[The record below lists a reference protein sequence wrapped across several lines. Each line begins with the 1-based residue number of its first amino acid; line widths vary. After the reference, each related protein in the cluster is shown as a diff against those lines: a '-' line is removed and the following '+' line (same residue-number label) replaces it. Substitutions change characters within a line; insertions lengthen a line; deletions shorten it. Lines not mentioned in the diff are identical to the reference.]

1 MNTDTRQLL
10 QNALRWIIGGTA
22 TRRHIM
28 AHNVFVPAR
37 RETDRTD
44 QFRRR
49 WRRTGEATNFT
60 EETR

>member
-1 MNTDTRQLL
+1 MKPETQIL
-10 QNALRWIIGGTA
+10 QNLLRWLIGGTA
-22 TRRHIM
+22 ARRSIM

-44 QFRRR
+44 EFRRR
-49 WRRTGEATNFT
+49 WRRTVAAT